1 MLLVNRATNIQS
13 TIEGYQDK
21 IAQLQDQIAQL
32 QKHQQQVDSVNSACE
47 SAIEQVKVALQLLNS
62 VCPEEIGI
70 FKSAIDTLYSP
81 PLLESHVEADEKIE
95 TVTDVDGV
103 GEINVD
109 NLESEIVDVE
119 VEVESEVEIQ
129 ASDAAQLEIVSKEVL
144 LSLTKAKLV
153 ELAKKFPEVKSAQGK
168 NKSDLVELLH
178 GKILT
183 SDIE

>member
-13 TIEGYQDK
+13 TIEGYQDQ

-47 SAIEQVKVALQLLNS
+47 SAIEQVKAALQLLNS

-119 VEVESEVEIQ
+119 VEVESEVE
-129 ASDAAQLEIVSKEVL
+129 SEVEIVSKEVL
-144 LSLTKAKLV
+144 LSLTKARLV
-153 ELAKKFPEVKSAQGK
+153 ELAKKFPEVKSAQSK